1 MLPDIGQLLTDAAQA
16 LGSWTYLLVG
26 GLAFGETGAGI
37 GLLVPGETAVVLGGV
52 VAAQGQVSLPAIML
66 VAWIAS
72 FLGDLTSFLLGRRLG
87 RPFLYR
93 HGPRLKLTEAR
104 LHRVESFFDRHGSKA
119 ILVGRF
125 VGIVR
130 AVCPFLAGASK
141 LPLRSFVPYS
151 LAGTAVWA
159 SAFTLA
165 GYFFHRSFEEAA
177 KLLSHGAIVVAA
189 VAVIAL
195 VTAHRRGRRRTRAS
209 HPAR

>member
-93 HGPRLKLTEAR
+93 HGPRLKLTEGR
-104 LHRVESFFDRHGSKA
+104 LRRVESFFDRHGSKA

-130 AVCPFLAGASK
+130 AVCPFIAGASK

-177 KLLSHGAIVVAA
+177 QLLSRGAIVLAA
-189 VAVIAL
+189 LAVLGFLIA
-195 VTAHRRGRRRTRAS
+195 RRLGRRRTRAS

>member
-1 MLPDIGQLLTDAAQA
+1 MLPDIGHLLTEAANT

-37 GLLVPGETAVVLGGV
+37 GLVVPGETAVVLGGV
-52 VAAQGQVSLPAIML
+52 IAAQGQVSLPAIL
-66 VAWIAS
+66 LIAWIAS

-93 HGPRLKLTEAR
+93 HGPRFKLTTKR
-104 LHRVESFFDRHGSKA
+104 LDRVEGFFDRHGSKA

-151 LAGTAVWA
+151 LLGTAVWA

-177 KLLSHGAIVVAA
+177 KLLSHGAIVLAVVAA
-189 VAVIAL
+189 IGLAI
-195 VTAHRRGRRRTRAS
+195 AHRSGRRRTRAS